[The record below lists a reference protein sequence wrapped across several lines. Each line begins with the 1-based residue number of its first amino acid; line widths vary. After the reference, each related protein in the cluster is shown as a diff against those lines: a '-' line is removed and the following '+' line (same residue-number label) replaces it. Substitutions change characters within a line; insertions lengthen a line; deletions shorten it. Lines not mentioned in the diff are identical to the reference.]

1 MVFSSISFIFYFLP
15 VVLIA
20 YFIVPKRFRNIVLLV
35 GSIVFY
41 AFGEPIYVLLLIFS
55 SLVDYAHGLIIE
67 KNRGTKKAKAALIS
81 SIVINVSLLAFFKYA
96 DFMIV
101 NLNNWFDFGLK
112 TLDLRLPIG
121 ISFYTFQTMSYT
133 IDVYRGKASVQR
145 NLFKL
150 STYVT
155 LFPQLIAGPI
165 VRYKDIQDQLDDT
178 TVSYDNF
185 AYGIKRFITG
195 LAKKVLIVNSLGQ
208 LSAIASSANEPSVLF
223 YWIGAIAFALQIYF
237 DFSGYSD
244 MAIGLGRMFNFRF
257 IENFNYPYIAKSITD
272 FWRRWHI
279 SLGTWFREYVYYPL
293 GGNRRGMPIWLGNIL
308 VVWFLTGFWH
318 GAAWN
323 FIIWGLFFGFIIVI
337 EKLFL
342 KRVLDKT
349 PAVINHIYVVFT
361 VVISFVIFKNESLVD
376 IVLNLKG
383 MFGVL
388 DIPFTSPESLYYL
401 KSNAILLIAAAVGA
415 TPVAKNLY
423 IRLKETRFSRFS
435 ATAAPVVF
443 AALLVI
449 STGYIVDSSF
459 NPFLY
464 FRF

>member
-1 MVFSSISFIFYFLP
+1 
-15 VVLIA
+15 
-20 YFIVPKRFRNIVLLV
+20 
-35 GSIVFY
+35 
-41 AFGEPIYVLLLIFS
+41 
-55 SLVDYAHGLIIE
+55 
-67 KNRGTKKAKAALIS
+67 
-81 SIVINVSLLAFFKYA
+81 
-96 DFMIV
+96 
-101 NLNNWFDFGLK
+101 
-112 TLDLRLPIG
+112 
-121 ISFYTFQTMSYT
+121 
-133 IDVYRGKASVQR
+133 
-145 NLFKL
+145 
-150 STYVT
+150 
-155 LFPQLIAGPI
+155 
-165 VRYKDIQDQLDDT
+165 
-178 TVSYDNF
+178 
-185 AYGIKRFITG
+185 
-195 LAKKVLIVNSLGQ
+195 
-208 LSAIASSANEPSVLF
+208 
-223 YWIGAIAFALQIYF
+223 
-237 DFSGYSD
+237 
-244 MAIGLGRMFNFRF
+244 
-257 IENFNYPYIAKSITD
+257 
-272 FWRRWHI
+272 WRRWHI

>member
-1 MVFSSISFIFYFLP
+1 VVFSSISFIFYFLP

-20 YFIVPKRFRNIVLLV
+20 YFIVPKRFRNIILLV

-55 SLVDYAHGLIIE
+55 SVVDYIHGLIIE

-101 NLNNWFDFGLK
+101 NLNNWFDFGLR

-195 LAKKVLIVNSLGQ
+195 LAKKVLIANSLGQ
-208 LSAIASSANEPSVLF
+208 LSAIASSPNEPSVLF

-244 MAIGLGRMFNFRF
+244 MAIGLGRMFNFKF
-257 IENFNYPYIAKSITD
+257 LENFNYPYIAKSITD

-279 SLGTWFREYVYYPL
+279 SLGTWFREYVYFPL
-293 GGNRRGMPIWLGNIL
+293 GGNRKGMPKWLGNIII
-308 VVWFLTGFWH
+308 VWFLTGFWH

-323 FIIWGLFFGFIIVI
+323 FIIWGLFFAIILVM

-342 KRVLDKT
+342 KKLLDKT

-361 VVISFVIFKNESLVD
+361 VVISFVIFKNESLAD
-376 IVLNLKG
+376 IALTLKG
-383 MFGVL
+383 MFGAL
-388 DIPFTSPESLYYL
+388 DNPFASPESLYYL
-401 KSNAILLIAAAVGA
+401 KSNAILLIAAAAGT
-415 TPVAKNLY
+415 TPVIKNLY
-423 IRLKETRFSRFS
+423 GRLRETRFKRFAAS
-435 ATAAPVVF
+435 AAPVVF
-443 AALLVI
+443 AALLII